1 MSITKKFFGRT
12 PDGRDAYL
20 YTMTNASG
28 ASVSVTDYGAHLVSV
43 CVPDRNGALADV
55 CLGFDSAESY
65 AVEGGSLGATVGRFA
80 NRIAKGHF
88 SLNGREYSL
97 FINNGPNTLHGGKEG
112 FDKRLFTSAVCEGAD
127 GDEVAFTYVSPD
139 MEEGFPGEMKM
150 TVTFAWNSG
159 NVLAIRYDAVT
170 DGDTV
175 INLTNHAYWNL
186 SGMKNADMLDEVLTV
201 RSTRSTEVDDGLI
214 PTGRVLDISGTA
226 MDLSGGVTVRS
237 VLDRAEECAYV
248 KMVNGLDFN
257 YCLDGEGLREV
268 ASLKD
273 PGSGRVMKV
282 LTTEPAIQAYSGQG
296 LSTRGHGGTPYGP
309 FAGVALETQHYPDSP
324 NHPEFPTT
332 VLHRGEAF
340 SSETRYCFSAEA

>member
-1 MSITKKFFGRT
+1 MSVTKKFFGKT

-28 ASVSVTDYGAHLVSV
+28 ACAAVTDYGAHLVSV
-43 CVPDRNGALADV
+43 CVPDRGGVLADV
-55 CLGFDSAESY
+55 CLGFDCAESY

-80 NRIAKGHF
+80 NRIAKGRF
-88 SLNGREYSL
+88 SLNGETYSL

-112 FDKRLFTSAVCEGAD
+112 FDKRLFDTETCEGENKDA
-127 GDEVAFTYVSPD
+127 VTFSYVSPD
-139 MEEGFPGEMKM
+139 MEEGFPGEMKLS
-150 TVTFAWNSG
+150 VTFAWNSE
-159 NVLAIRYDAVT
+159 NILSIHYSAVS
-170 DGDTV
+170 DKDTV

-186 SGMKNADMLDEVLTV
+186 SGMKDATMLDEVLTV
-201 RSTRSTEVDDGLI
+201 RSTLSTEVDGGLI
-214 PTGRVLDISGTA
+214 PTGKVLDISGTA
-226 MDLSGGVTVRS
+226 MDLSAGTTVRS
-237 VLDRAEECAYV
+237 VLARAEECAYV

-257 YCLDGEGLREV
+257 YCLEGEGMREA

-273 PGSGRVMKV
+273 PASGRVMRV

-296 LSTRGHGGTPYGP
+296 LDTKGHGGLAYGP

-332 VLHRGEAF
+332 TLLKGETF
-340 SSETRYCFSAEA
+340 LSETRYCFTTED